1 MTMTMSTTMMTKL
14 KLTVFCELKTQG
26 RISTELARTNQ
37 LINKVHANKELIS
50 GLEIRLADVKSVKA
64 MQRLPLTS
72 KSPNV
77 TSSMGKGKRI
87 ARQDGSPGSKTR
99 LIAACSL
106 VQKEQK
112 SDMTGR

>member
-1 MTMTMSTTMMTKL
+1 MMMTTMMMTKL

-26 RISTELARTNQ
+26 MKGTELARTNQ

-77 TSSMGKGKRI
+77 TSLRGIDKRI
-87 ARQDGSPGSKTR
+87 AKQDGSPGSKTR
-99 LIAACSL
+99 LTVACSL
-106 VQKEQK
+106 VMKEQK